1 MLLTEPEIGQAMDE
15 FVFVLDVIGTLHLG
29 RLAASTALPVD
40 VAKRGGEGATLLACN
55 IQGAQGKPF
64 LGVYGD
70 FESLYIRD
78 GYDDLYNAILSQWRI
93 PREKS
98 VLLLGNSGTGKSW
111 YQIYVLRRLLRRTSE
126 YQQDPDEY
134 DFVFREVDSEMLL
147 IDIKQRQV
155 YKVTAYNPQVMAYL
169 SRCLFF
175 FEPGENKEK
184 PPSGIYLPSLATLSP
199 YKKRITEW
207 QKHDVVRLHF
217 WPWYITELMA
227 LCAHARVFEKLKA
240 QEEGLIVAA
249 AAQPK
254 QEDAVMKD
262 VRDEDNDAAKV
273 HQEMADAAKA
283 SLSQQVENDGEA
295 GGEGN
300 DFFEEL
306 FERYQKF
313 GGILRYIVAGK
324 LKFSTYVE
332 ELEDRV
338 MGLNLTILRSKA
350 LNIDRE
356 ATGNNVSGFILCYDG
371 KQDAIFARSQGQGSV
386 GFDKKVLK
394 FTSAYVESKADEV
407 LVREPLKEK
416 MEIVLQ
422 RLNDD
427 ITMDL
432 SGKNLEAA
440 ATEFLR
446 DTVVKWEVKKAG
458 RHVGWATYNPNNTK
472 RTVMRQYDISEHLTH
487 PVLILVSTNTS
498 FPVGDMV
505 ISKGVSPP
513 LSTQA
518 LVKSAPLPHGTPQ
531 PIAPG
536 ATVAPI
542 ILPPPV
548 LVFQCTWQTTHPFSV
563 RALYQLRRKKL
574 HLADSQKVF
583 LFFIV
588 PGKEESYAKRARGD
602 YLKGSVD
609 VRLEYSTHEIVEA
622 PALQE
627 MWSNTEVYI
636 LRPVNAWSTIIGNW
650 LLGQKSKQ

>member
-1 MLLTEPEIGQAMDE
+1 
-15 FVFVLDVIGTLHLG
+15 
-29 RLAASTALPVD
+29 
-40 VAKRGGEGATLLACN
+40 
-55 IQGAQGKPF
+55 
-64 LGVYGD
+64 
-70 FESLYIRD
+70 
-78 GYDDLYNAILSQWRI
+78 
-93 PREKS
+93 
-98 VLLLGNSGTGKSW
+98 
-111 YQIYVLRRLLRRTSE
+111 
-126 YQQDPDEY
+126 
-134 DFVFREVDSEMLL
+134 
-147 IDIKQRQV
+147 
-155 YKVTAYNPQVMAYL
+155 
-169 SRCLFF
+169 
-175 FEPGENKEK
+175 
-184 PPSGIYLPSLATLSP
+184 
-199 YKKRITEW
+199 
-207 QKHDVVRLHF
+207 
-217 WPWYITELMA
+217 
-227 LCAHARVFEKLKA
+227 
-240 QEEGLIVAA
+240 
-249 AAQPK
+249 
-254 QEDAVMKD
+254 
-262 VRDEDNDAAKV
+262 
-273 HQEMADAAKA
+273 
-283 SLSQQVENDGEA
+283 
-295 GGEGN
+295 
-300 DFFEEL
+300 
-306 FERYQKF
+306 
-313 GGILRYIVAGK
+313 
-324 LKFSTYVE
+324 
-332 ELEDRV
+332 
-338 MGLNLTILRSKA
+338 
-350 LNIDRE
+350 
-356 ATGNNVSGFILCYDG
+356 
-371 KQDAIFARSQGQGSV
+371 
-386 GFDKKVLK
+386 
-394 FTSAYVESKADEV
+394 
-407 LVREPLKEK
+407 

-583 LFFIV
+583 LFFI
-588 PGKEESYAKRARGD
+588 ESYAERARGD